1 MLSRLEGVTETSLG
15 TRMDEGVFVPFYT
28 AGEQLGT
35 IVLEE
40 SEHGT
45 VRGGGRD
52 LDLLETIADQVSSII
67 YAVRRQEEAAQ
78 QIDALVSTFRSRER
92 QLRHELERVISGGV
106 DLEKDELPLS
116 ELRVLVEDALR
127 HLYDYTYLG
136 MHKLADTHLVSRCLE
151 REVRV
156 VTNLDRGRAL
166 SRALVDVIERLHP
179 PDPEPRPLTRE
190 WIQYT
195 ILHDAYVLGE
205 LNRDIMSRLYISES
219 SFNRA
224 RRQAVRGVA
233 RAFGELERAARAEV
247 VISGE

>member
-1 MLSRLEGVTETSLG
+1 VAS
-15 TRMDEGVFVPFYT
+15 
-28 AGEQLGT
+28 
-35 IVLEE
+35 IVY
-40 SEHGT
+40 S
-45 VRGGGRD
+45 
-52 LDLLETIADQVSSII
+52 
-67 YAVRRQEEAAQ
+67 VRRQEDGAR
-78 QIDALVSTFRSRER
+78 QIDALVSTFRARER
-92 QLRHELERVISGGV
+92 QLRQELERVISGGV
-106 DLEKDELPLS
+106 DLEEDELPPPK
-116 ELRVLVEDALR
+116 LRMLVEDGLR

-136 MHKLADTHLVSRCLE
+136 VHELADAHLVSRYLD
-151 REVRV
+151 REMRI

-224 RRQAVRGVA
+224 RRQAIRGVA
-233 RAFGELERAARAEV
+233 RAFGELERVARAETV
-247 VISGE
+247 TSGE